1 MSIILIGMPSCGKST
16 LGVLLAKRL
25 GYRFV
30 DSDLLIQER
39 EGKLLHEIISES
51 GVDGFIEIEN
61 AVNSSIDEKRA
72 VIATGG
78 SVIYGEE
85 AMKNLKGL
93 GKVVYLKIPYEEMRR
108 RLGDFSHR
116 GVVMRN
122 GNTLE
127 EMYAERAPLYEKYA
141 DITVHCA
148 RAPFEKTIE
157 KIMKA
162 LGEGHSDR
170 S

>member
-93 GKVVYLKIPYEEMRR
+93 GKVVYLKIPYEEMCR

-116 GVVMRN
+116 GVVMRK

-141 DITVHCA
+141 DITVEVCA
-148 RAPFEKTIE
+148 DSLSESIV
-157 KIMKA
+157 KISENCKI
-162 LGEGHSDR
+162 
-170 S
+170 

>member
-16 LGVLLAKRL
+16 LGVLLAKRT
-25 GYRFV
+25 GYKFI
-30 DSDLLIQER
+30 DCDLLIQER
-39 EGKLLHEIISES
+39 EEKLLHEIISEC
-51 GVDGFIEIEN
+51 GVEGFIRIEN
-61 AVNSSIDEKRA
+61 EVNSAISENKA

-85 AMKNLKGL
+85 AMENLKSL
-93 GKVVYLKIPYEEMRR
+93 GKVVYLKIPYEEMCR

-116 GVVMRN
+116 GVVMRK

-141 DITVHCA
+141 DITVDVCNA
-148 RAPFEKTIE
+148 QLSDSLDRICE
-157 KIMKA
+157 IMN
-162 LGEGHSDR
+162 L
-170 S
+170 

>member
-1 MSIILIGMPSCGKST
+1 MRGEGDYMSIVLIGMPSCGKST

-39 EGKLLHEIISES
+39 EGKLLHEIIADE
-51 GVDGFIEIEN
+51 GVHGFIAIEN
-61 AVNSSIDEKRA
+61 AVNSAIGEKKA

-78 SVIYGEE
+78 SVIYGDE
-85 AMKNLKGL
+85 AMKNLKSL
-93 GKVVYLKIPYEEMRR
+93 GKIVYLKIPYEEMCR

-116 GVVMRN
+116 GVIMRK

-127 EMYAERAPLYEKYA
+127 EMYAERAPLYEKFA
-141 DITVHCA
+141 DVTVDVCNA
-148 RAPFEKTIE
+148 QLTDSLE
-157 KIMKA
+157 KIIS
-162 LGEGHSDR
+162 GIC
-170 S
+170 

>member
-1 MSIILIGMPSCGKST
+1 MPSCGKST

-25 GYRFV
+25 GYRFI

-39 EGKLLHEIISES
+39 EGRLLHRIIEED
-51 GVDGFIEIEN
+51 GKEGFIKIEN
-61 AVNSSIDEKRA
+61 EVNSQIDEKYA

-85 AMKNLKGL
+85 AMENLKRL
-93 GKVVYLKIPYEEMRR
+93 GKVVYLKIPYDEMCR

-116 GVVMRN
+116 GVVMRK

-141 DITVHCA
+141 DLTVDVCNA
-148 RAPFEKTIE
+148 QLSGSIE
-157 KIMKA
+157 KIFNAVTQK
-162 LGEGHSDR
+162 
-170 S
+170 

>member
-93 GKVVYLKIPYEEMRR
+93 GKVVYLKIPYEEMCR

-116 GVVMRN
+116 GVVMRK

-141 DITVHCA
+141 DITVEVCA
-148 RAPFEKTIE
+148 DSLSESIV
-157 KIMKA
+157 KICENCKI
-162 LGEGHSDR
+162 
-170 S
+170 